1 MRDLCAPIAMSR
13 WVLCFLGLYYGMGN
27 PVRRTLHDVSEIIK
41 HFLVTGSEIFLNA
54 DNADLI
60 CVLPD
65 CRQVGVPEALVDGRD
80 VALKGTRGRGLSWWS
95 IGRSAPA
102 CDPTMVGHARAFAL
116 RLIDEEQI
124 VRGEFSPS
132 SVQAAMLSSRGH
144 KSECNHSESRR
155 CLTKRKTLG

>member
-60 CVLPD
+60 CVFPD
-65 CRQVGVPEALVDGRD
+65 YRQVSVPEVLVDGRD
-80 VALKGTRGRGLSWWS
+80 VALKELEAAGFHGGPLGVQLPHAVQRWLVTRGLS
-95 IGRSAPA
+95 
-102 CDPTMVGHARAFAL
+102 L
-116 RLIDEEQI
+116 
-124 VRGEFSPS
+124 
-132 SVQAAMLSSRGH
+132 SV
-144 KSECNHSESRR
+144 
-155 CLTKRKTLG
+155 

>member
-60 CVLPD
+60 CVFPD
-65 CRQVGVPEALVDGRD
+65 CRQVGVPEVLVDGRD
-80 VALKGTRGRGLSWWS
+80 VALKELEAAGFQS

-102 CDPTMVGHARAFAL
+102 CGPTMVGHARAFAL

-124 VRGEFSPS
+124 VPGEFSPS